1 MFSRGCYIQ
10 NMKLLQ
16 PTLPASLEPLGDIA
30 DFLSDDDT
38 IAEVSVDSES
48 FSGLKMKQLNINES
62 LISKSDFSHIA
73 IEHFDVLDAEF
84 KGCNFTASKFPNS
97 SWHVALID
105 GARCSGMMMS
115 NSVFKNVTFKNSK
128 LELVNF
134 RFSRMENIVFEGCA
148 IDDADFY
155 NATLKNVE
163 FINCTINSVTFA
175 SARLSNVDISKSQI
189 EGIKGVNSLKGV
201 TISYD
206 QLMNLAPSLAA
217 EAGIKIK

>member
-1 MFSRGCYIQ
+1 MRDDT
-10 NMKLLQ
+10 MKLLQ
-16 PTLPASLEPLGDIA
+16 PTLPASLTTISDVT
-30 DFLSDDDT
+30 DFLRDDDT
-38 IAEVSVDSES
+38 LSEASIDSES
-48 FSGLKMKQLNINES
+48 FTGLKLKQLHISES
-62 LISKSDFSHIA
+62 LLVKSDFSHIA
-73 IEHFDVLDAEF
+73 IEHLDVLDVAL

-105 GARCSGMMMS
+105 GARCSGTMMS

-134 RFSRMENIVFEGCA
+134 RFSRFENIVFEGCT

-175 SARLSNVDISKSQI
+175 SARMSNVDISKSHI

-206 QLMNLAPSLAA
+206 QLMQLAASLAD
-217 EAGIKIK
+217 EAGIKVK